1 MKKINHTFLLLFC
14 TVLVVKI
21 AVAQDQHLTQYYS
34 NEVFIN
40 PSLAGSNNGQLRV
53 SANTKQQWNSI
64 GSAYSTSV
72 FAVDQSV
79 MTSSKMTL
87 AGGLIFMSDK
97 MGDSKFKTFN
107 VSGNLSA
114 TIKTNS
120 RSKISAGMQIG
131 WAQSSINLNNLSWD
145 SQYDGRRYDP
155 SLSSLETNNA
165 QNFSRIS
172 NALGIAYSVN
182 FSKYKKIKFAVS
194 GHNLIN
200 NKFSFYGNT
209 SERLYTRFNFYSS
222 GEFGNPNINVSY
234 LPSLIMQVQGPNLTV
249 VGGLLVS
256 YRMGVDSRVTA
267 VNKSNALMW
276 GIHYRLSDAIIPSVH
291 YEYKRK
297 LRFGLSYDINLSELT
312 NASNGRGGF
321 ELSFNYFL
329 GGR

>member
-1 MKKINHTFLLLFC
+1 MKKINHTFLLLLC

-209 SERLYTRFNFYSS
+209 SEL
-222 GEFGNPNINVSY
+222 
-234 LPSLIMQVQGPNLTV
+234 
-249 VGGLLVS
+249 
-256 YRMGVDSRVTA
+256 
-267 VNKSNALMW
+267 
-276 GIHYRLSDAIIPSVH
+276 
-291 YEYKRK
+291 
-297 LRFGLSYDINLSELT
+297 
-312 NASNGRGGF
+312 
-321 ELSFNYFL
+321 
-329 GGR
+329 